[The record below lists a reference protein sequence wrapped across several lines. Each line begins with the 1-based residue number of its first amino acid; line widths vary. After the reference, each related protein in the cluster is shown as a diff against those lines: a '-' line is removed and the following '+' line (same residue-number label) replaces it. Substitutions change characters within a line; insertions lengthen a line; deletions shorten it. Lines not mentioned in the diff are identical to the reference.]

1 MREFYIINIYLILA
15 VLFNIYVII
24 RDEQLILG
32 RYDTYKKEVY
42 I

>member
-15 VLFNIYVII
+15 VLFNMYVII

-32 RYDTYKKEVY
+32 RYDAYKKEVY